1 MSRTTPAS
9 REALE
14 NVLLAVLETRG
25 LASSAELQSATGKS
39 QPTLSRLLRGLSTHG
54 VVAIG
59 RGRGTR
65 YGVCK
70 PILGTVL
77 GQQPIWRHDVQGG
90 VERWGSLTWLAKQQ
104 IHVQAGAQEWLLN
117 NEFPWFL
124 APLRIEGYL
133 GRLAARSSY
142 LSAVVG
148 DDPENWSVEQH
159 LYAAIARVHDG
170 PGAMTLGDPEGGA
183 APEPSPTDDTQRA
196 LHYDR
201 IAADVAA
208 HLNPGS
214 SAGGE
219 QAKFVANRAVSSAG
233 RRQWEHLIVKFT
245 APRDTPFGGRWH
257 DLLHAEA
264 LSLLTLREAGEPA
277 AFARVLTSDRRTY
290 LESVRFDRVGSHG
303 RRHAVSLKAV
313 HAAFVGGSMR
323 SWAATADALVA
334 QRRLSADDA
343 RRARLWRAFGR
354 LIGNSDMHFGNLSLW
369 ADDPASGRFA
379 LAPCYDM
386 LPMAYRPD
394 LHRDDLGPMPLD
406 PAAPTPQDAA
416 VWPQARQLAQTFWQR
431 VADHRPC
438 STAFRRL
445 AAENAARLGPP

>member
-1 MSRTTPAS
+1 MRRTTIAA

-14 NVLLAVLETRG
+14 NALLAVLDTRG
-25 LASSAELQSATGKS
+25 PTSSAELQVTAGKS
-39 QPTLSRLLRGLSTHG
+39 QPTLSRMLRGLSTRG
-54 VVAIG
+54 VVALG

-65 YGVCK
+65 YGICK
-70 PILGTVL
+70 PILGL
-77 GQQPIWRHDVQGG
+77 AHGQQPIWRHDEHGS
-90 VERWGSLTWLAKQQ
+90 VERWGSLTWLANQQ
-104 IHVQAGAQEWLLN
+104 IHVQAGAQEWLLA

-124 APLRIEGYL
+124 TPLRIEGYL
-133 GRLAARSSY
+133 GRLATRSSY

-148 DDPENWSVEQH
+148 DDPEHWSVEQH
-159 LYAAIARVHDG
+159 LYAAIARIHDG

-183 APEPSPTDDTQRA
+183 APEPSPTDDIQRA
-196 LHYDR
+196 AHYDR

-219 QAKFVANRAVSSAG
+219 QAKFVANRLLSESG
-233 RRQWEHLIVKFT
+233 HRQWEHLIVKFT

-264 LSLLTLREAGEPA
+264 LALLTLREAGEPA
-277 AFARVLTSDRRTY
+277 AIARVLESSRRTY

-313 HAAFVGGSMR
+313 HAAFVGGSMQH
-323 SWAATADALVA
+323 WAATAEALVA
-334 QRRLSADDA
+334 QHRLSAEDA
-343 RRARLWRAFGR
+343 GRVRLWRAFGR

-406 PAAPTPQDAA
+406 PATPTPQDAA
-416 VWPQARQLAQTFWQR
+416 VWPQARHLARSFWRR
-431 VADHRPC
+431 VADHARC
-438 STAFRRL
+438 SAAFRRL
-445 AAENAARLGPP
+445 AAENAERIGTD

>member
-1 MSRTTPAS
+1 MSRTTLAS
-9 REALE
+9 RAALE
-14 NVLLAVLETRG
+14 NALLTVLETRG
-25 LASSAELQSATGKS
+25 PASSADLQITTGKS
-39 QPTLSRLLRGLSTHG
+39 QPTVSRLLGALSTRG
-54 VVAIG
+54 VVPLG

-70 PILGTVL
+70 PILGAVH
-77 GQQPIWRHDVQGG
+77 GQQPIWRHDEHGG
-90 VERWGSLTWLAKQQ
+90 VERWGTLTWLANQQ
-104 IHVQAGAQEWLLN
+104 IHVQTGTREWPLTHDL
-117 NEFPWFL
+117 PWFL

-142 LSAVVG
+142 LSAAVG
-148 DDPENWSVEQH
+148 DDLENWSVEQH
-159 LYAAIARVHDG
+159 LYAAIARIHDG
-170 PGAMTLGDPEGGA
+170 PGAMTLGDPEGSA

-219 QAKFVANRAVSSAG
+219 QAKFVANRAVHSTG
-233 RRQWEHLIVKFT
+233 RWSWEHLIVKFT
-245 APRDTPFGGRWH
+245 APRDTPFGARWH

-264 LSLLTLREAGEPA
+264 LALLTLREAGEPA

-290 LESVRFDRVGSHG
+290 LESVRFDRMGSHG
-303 RRHAVSLKAV
+303 RRHVVSLKAV
-313 HAAFVGGSMR
+313 HSAFVGGSMR
-323 SWAATADALVA
+323 NWAATADALVA

-369 ADDPASGRFA
+369 ADDPASERFA

-394 LHRDDLGPMPLD
+394 LHRDDLGPTPLD
-406 PAAPTPQDAA
+406 PATPTPQDTA
-416 VWPQARQLAQTFWQR
+416 VWSDARRLAQMFWQR

-438 STAFRRL
+438 SPAFRRL
-445 AAENAARLGPP
+445 AAENAGRVGTP